1 MDQINVKSWFNW
13 PSCIFR
19 FYSQKHVKSNL
30 KMFCRFS
37 ENSASLP
44 VIPVGLSLKI
54 LCNVLKL
61 LLNVFFLKAKKIQFT
76 GEMYKILAKE
86 KSVLIFEDVWDD
98 FNQAEWKAT
107 QVVKYF
113 VFLQKSDK

>member
-1 MDQINVKSWFNW
+1 M
-13 PSCIFR
+13 
-19 FYSQKHVKSNL
+19 
-30 KMFCRFS
+30 
-37 ENSASLP
+37 
-44 VIPVGLSLKI
+44 
-54 LCNVLKL
+54 
-61 LLNVFFLKAKKIQFT
+61 FFLKKAKKIQFT
-76 GEMYKILAKE
+76 GEKYKILAKE